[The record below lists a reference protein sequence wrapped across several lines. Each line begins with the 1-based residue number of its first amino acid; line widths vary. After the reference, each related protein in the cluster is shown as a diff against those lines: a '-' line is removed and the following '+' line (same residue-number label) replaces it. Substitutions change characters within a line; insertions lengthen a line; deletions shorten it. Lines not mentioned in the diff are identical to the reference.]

1 MRFGGVAYTLDDVKL
16 LGSLG
21 LDFAE
26 VRLRARGLLRTQLQD
41 LRNVAQDLHLSYL
54 VHGPLEDAPLDQPY
68 AEKRL
73 FPELV
78 ELLSP
83 CRSLSSPVLTV
94 HCSMDRRFVPDR
106 LYHRKRELLW
116 ALAHKASR
124 LGVQVCLETIG
135 ERAEDLAPVLAGCPE
150 LDLTLDIGHAQLFT
164 TSNRS
169 FEYLAHWSD
178 RIRHVHAH
186 DNRGGNSL
194 EHDLHLPIGEGTI
207 DFAGI
212 FRALVQVGYEETV
225 TLEVSHA
232 YLRTSLDRLRQLI
245 DAASSLKKSSK

>member
-1 MRFGGVAYTLDDVKL
+1 MRFGGVAYSLEDVKL

-26 VRLRARGLLRTQLQD
+26 VRLRAKGLLRTQLQE
-41 LRNVAQDLHLSYL
+41 LRTIAQELRLTYL
-54 VHGPLEDAPLDQPY
+54 VHGPLEDAPLDQSY
-68 AEKRL
+68 AERKL

-83 CRSLSSPVLTV
+83 CRALASPVLTV
-94 HCSMDRRFVPDR
+94 HCAMDRRFIPDR

-116 ALAHKASR
+116 ALAHRGSR
-124 LGVQVCLETIG
+124 LGVQVCVETIG
-135 ERAEDLAPVLAGCPE
+135 ERSEDLAPLLAGCPE
-150 LDLTLDIGHAQLFT
+150 LALTVDIGHAQLFT

-186 DNRGGNSL
+186 DNRGGNTL

-212 FRALVQVGYEETV
+212 FRALVRAGYDETV
-225 TLEVSHA
+225 TLEVPHEDLVA
-232 YLRTSLDRLRQLI
+232 SLQKVRQLVDI
-245 DAASSLKKSSK
+245 APSVPLP